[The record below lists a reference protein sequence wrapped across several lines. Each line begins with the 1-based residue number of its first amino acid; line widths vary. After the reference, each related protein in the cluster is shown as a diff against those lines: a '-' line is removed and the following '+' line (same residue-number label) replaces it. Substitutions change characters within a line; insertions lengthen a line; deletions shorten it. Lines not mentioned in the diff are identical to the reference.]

1 MREDG
6 VAVNDR
12 EQTQSMAMFDRIEL
26 VLQALDDCGH
36 LTLSETS
43 RLTGIP
49 TSSAHRLLE
58 KMVQRRWLTRVGTRY
73 EIGVRLFELGSRA
86 VRNHWFHR
94 TALPMMQ
101 ELHRTTG
108 AVVHLAFLD
117 GADGVYW
124 EKISGSFG
132 AKIPSRIGGRYPAHR
147 SAVGKALLSSLPRE
161 ALDQPVFGR
170 LNRRDVQRSGG
181 RRELEDELDRVA
193 VEGVA
198 YDRGEAL
205 PGLGCVAAPIA
216 HGHPTPAALSIC
228 GPLSRITTDRRM
240 SAAVQSAA
248 AEIARGVREAAPSG
262 DPVG

>member
-1 MREDG
+1 MSDG
-6 VAVNDR
+6 QQA
-12 EQTQSMAMFDRIEL
+12 QPMLMFDRIEL

-36 LTLSETS
+36 LSLSEIA

-58 KMVQRRWLTRVGTRY
+58 KMVQGRWLTRVGTRY

-94 TALPMMQ
+94 TALPTMQ
-101 ELHRTTG
+101 ELHRSTG

-117 GADGVYW
+117 GADGIYW
-124 EKISGSFG
+124 EKISGAFG

-161 ALDQPVFGR
+161 ALDQPIFDR
-170 LNRRDVQRSGG
+170 LNRSDAQRSGG
-181 RRELEDELDRVA
+181 RRELELELDRVA

-205 PGLGCVAAPIA
+205 AGLGCVAAPIA
-216 HGHPTPAALSIC
+216 YGHPIPAALSIC

-248 AEIARGVREAAPSG
+248 AEIARSVRQYAPAG
-262 DPVG
+262 